1 MHSRIPL
8 MTNRDVF
15 SGSSNVSTPLSHGD
29 DRKREREEPD
39 DLGLF
44 TWRALSEWCL
54 CQTLASVAAGGRVGV
69 PRHVPPRDRKRSCDP
84 LGVGMLRGDG
94 GLELSG
100 ARQHFHPRSL
110 SRAAGC
116 NQPSRRRRAGTCAH
130 VARLPSMRL
139 AMATP

>member
-69 PRHVPPRDRKRSCDP
+69 PRHVPPRDRSEAMIPSAWACYAAT
-84 LGVGMLRGDG
+84 
-94 GLELSG
+94 G
-100 ARQHFHPRSL
+100 ASS
-110 SRAAGC
+110 SRARGSTFI
-116 NQPSRRRRAGTCAH
+116 QGPSAERRA
-130 VARLPSMRL
+130 
-139 AMATP
+139 ATSLHADDAPGPVLTSRAYQV

>member
-44 TWRALSEWCL
+44 TWRALSERFL
-54 CQTLASVAAGGRVGV
+54 CQRWPPLLLAGV
-69 PRHVPPRDRKRSCDP
+69 P
-84 LGVGMLRGDG
+84 
-94 GLELSG
+94 
-100 ARQHFHPRSL
+100 ARTTR
-110 SRAAGC
+110 
-116 NQPSRRRRAGTCAH
+116 
-130 VARLPSMRL
+130 
-139 AMATP
+139 